1 MGLQLCRRGRQGG
14 TEGAA
19 PCCSLL
25 PLSYLVLCLCGGM
38 GTRGWTLSTL
48 LGCCTWILHGMS
60 SIFLLAHVLPEP
72 CQGAAGTL

>member
-25 PLSYLVLCLCGGM
+25 PLSFLVLCLCGGLRHGDQGM
-38 GTRGWTLSTL
+38 DTL
-48 LGCCTWILHGMS
+48 HPAGMLRLDS
-60 SIFLLAHVLPEP
+60 AR
-72 CQGAAGTL
+72 